1 MKTSNLRNT
10 ANKSGIIEDKNRHEI
25 QQNVVTKLNK
35 KSKGVRKHDGELFC
49 ICHTNRRNNNQHLKL
64 LYFKLNSHFGLSN

>member
-25 QQNVVTKLNK
+25 QQNVVTKLKK
-35 KSKGVRKHDGELFC
+35 KSKGA
-49 ICHTNRRNNNQHLKL
+49 T
-64 LYFKLNSHFGLSN
+64 